1 MANGDDNAQ
10 SEGKLKTG
18 FQKLKEK
25 IGKAI
30 EDAASLE
37 VTTFTGDFTFSTK
50 QVIQANDDK
59 FEINN
64 VLKGMAVQN
73 HTDLK
78 LVAYTNV
85 KIDADVSTIVK
96 HNLSAEDA
104 ELLKLHKEMMQSS
117 KDSRKAVIDLIK
129 GMIGK

>member
-1 MANGDDNAQ
+1 ME
-10 SEGKLKTG
+10 SKEKLKNG
-18 FQKLKEK
+18 FQKLMAK
-25 IGKAI
+25 IGDAI

-37 VTTFTGDFTFSTK
+37 VTTFTGDFSFKTR
-50 QVIQANDDK
+50 QVVQGGVDK

-73 HTDLK
+73 KTDIK

-96 HNLSAEDA
+96 SDLSESDTD
-104 ELLKLHKEMMQSS
+104 LLKLHSEMMESS
-117 KDSRKAVIDLIK
+117 KSSRKAVIEMVSNLIK
-129 GMIGK
+129 G

>member
-1 MANGDDNAQ
+1 MAENTTD
-10 SEGKLKTG
+10 SKGKLKNG
-18 FQKLKEK
+18 FQRLMSK
-25 IGKAI
+25 IGDAI

-50 QVIQANDDK
+50 QVVQSGVDK
-59 FEINN
+59 FEINK

-73 HTDLK
+73 QTDIK

-96 HNLSAEDA
+96 SDLSESDA
-104 ELLKLHKEMMQSS
+104 HLLKLHAQMMESS
-117 KDSRKAVIDLIK
+117 KASRKAVIDMVANMIK
-129 GMIGK
+129 G

>member
-1 MANGDDNAQ
+1 MTETEEQ
-10 SEGKLKTG
+10 TQGKLKTG

-50 QVIQANDDK
+50 EVIQANVDK

-73 HTDLK
+73 HTNLK
-78 LVAYTNV
+78 LIAYTNV

-96 HNLSAEDA
+96 SDLSPGDE

-117 KDSRKAVIDLIK
+117 KDSRQAVISMVTGMIK
-129 GMIGK
+129 GK

>member
-1 MANGDDNAQ
+1 MADNTTD
-10 SEGKLKTG
+10 SKGKLKSG
-18 FQKLKEK
+18 FQRLMSK
-25 IGKAI
+25 IGDAI

-50 QVIQANDDK
+50 QVVQSGVDK

-64 VLKGMAVQN
+64 VLKGMSVQN
-73 HTDLK
+73 QTDIK

-96 HNLSAEDA
+96 SDLSPGDSDI
-104 ELLKLHKEMMQSS
+104 LKLHAEMMESS
-117 KDSRKAVIDLIK
+117 KSSLKAVIDMVTNLIK
-129 GMIGK
+129 G

>member
-1 MANGDDNAQ
+1 MADNTTD
-10 SEGKLKTG
+10 SKGKLKSG
-18 FQKLKEK
+18 FQRLMSK
-25 IGKAI
+25 IGDAI

-50 QVIQANDDK
+50 QVVQSGVDK

-64 VLKGMAVQN
+64 VLKGMSVQN
-73 HTDLK
+73 QTDIK

-96 HNLSAEDA
+96 SDLSPGDSDI
-104 ELLKLHKEMMQSS
+104 LKLHAEMMESS
-117 KDSRKAVIDLIK
+117 KSSRKAVIDMVTNLIK
-129 GMIGK
+129 G